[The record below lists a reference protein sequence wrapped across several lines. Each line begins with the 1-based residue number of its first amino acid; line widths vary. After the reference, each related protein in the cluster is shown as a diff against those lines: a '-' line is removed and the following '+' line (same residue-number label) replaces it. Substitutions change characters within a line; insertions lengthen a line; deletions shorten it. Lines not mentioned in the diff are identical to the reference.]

1 MKHTKLYSFIILI
14 GISLV
19 FLKGSIY
26 ADSIHNPE
34 NGPFVTEVAFNQGI
48 NQNAVSQS
56 MFDARYIN
64 PYK

>member
-1 MKHTKLYSFIILI
+1 MKHIKLISFIILI

-19 FLKGSIY
+19 FLKGSMY
-26 ADSIHNPE
+26 ADSIHNLE

-48 NQNAVSQS
+48 NQNSVTQS

-64 PYK
+64 N

>member
-1 MKHTKLYSFIILI
+1 MKHAKLISFIILI

-19 FLKGSIY
+19 FLKGSMY

-64 PYK
+64 N